1 MIIYD
6 ICKHKELL
14 MSLVMW
20 NVCDANADEYDD
32 CAWAG
37 YLEGLSKPCIGEK
50 FSMMKD
56 HRGPYPDGEVIWITG
71 RVVDVATDLF
81 PKGPHTEKHVTI
93 HLNVSELTKWDAA
106 KGEPV
111 EIIGP
116 DKKDGS

>member
-1 MIIYD
+1 M
-6 ICKHKELL
+6 

-20 NVCDANADEYDD
+20 NIYDANADEHED

-37 YLEGLSKPCIGEK
+37 YLDGLSKPCIGEK
-50 FSMMKD
+50 FSMMQD

-71 RVVDVATDLF
+71 RVVDVATDIF

-93 HLNVSELTKWDAA
+93 HINVLEMNKWDAD

-111 EIIGP
+111 MVIGP
-116 DKKDGS
+116 RKKRSST